1 MDQFAGMI
9 GAEPTEH
16 NGHHM
21 ATIEFGRIEYVA
33 VAISD
38 AARAVY
44 QAEMTYAG
52 CVEPDSGS

>member
-1 MDQFAGMI
+1 MI